1 MIKRSQHHFLFVLN
15 SINSVLFGYLPFNA
29 NASPSGNISHVR
41 SISPTLTVAAHS
53 NKTASLHRTRR
64 LLSSIELQS
73 LGFTDPKVFSERDLN
88 PQLAS
93 NLWDFPCP
101 AYHDSLESA
110 SFVATSCSVSCYKV
124 DESRYAH
131 VVDHTATCPLAVA
144 ACRAMVECTAVLIR
158 AGGASAA
165 LKGGDGSDPQGKQT
179 LEDDSMARLRTS
191 PWWGTPQLPSHGQPR
206 PRSYIVASFGG
217 CGSKM
222 LAGWLAT
229 LPRQHTRTVFH
240 LHDRHP
246 PQALR
251 GMRAPVVHRRP
262 PPGGRKTPTSR
273 FFNDPNA
280 DMRTKNFGDDATFR
294 VNALLLHTQ
303 LRWISS

>member
-1 MIKRSQHHFLFVLN
+1 MEPQSFGSNDIQVLN
-15 SINSVLFGYLPFNA
+15 
-29 NASPSGNISHVR
+29 
-41 SISPTLTVAAHS
+41 
-53 NKTASLHRTRR
+53 
-64 LLSSIELQS
+64 
-73 LGFTDPKVFSERDLN
+73 ERDLD

-93 NLWDFPCP
+93 KLWDFPCP
-101 AYHDSLESA
+101 AYHDISRSA
-110 SFVATSCSVSCYKV
+110 SFVATSCTVSCEGDDALANEEV
-124 DESRYAH
+124 DFASPDA
-131 VVDHTATCPLAVA
+131 CPVA
-144 ACRAMVECTAVLIR
+144 MTACRAMIECTTVLIQ
-158 AGGASAA
+158 ANGASAA
-165 LKGGDGSDPQGKQT
+165 LKGGGSSLQGMKH
-179 LEDDSMARLRTS
+179 LDEDDSMRRLLVNT
-191 PWWGTPQLPSHGQPR
+191 WWGTPQLPSHGQPR

-222 LAGWLAT
+222 LAGWLAM

-262 PPGGRKTPTSR
+262 PPGGRKTPASR

-294 VNALLLHTQ
+294 VSVYCAIDTLKIRQLQKKTPFALNYFMIARRFNFEDILNRSLS
-303 LRWISS
+303 IVAFFSSLPFVHLCMWDDNNCV